1 MTDNDRLTPNEG
13 AIEIPAG
20 AADGGQAE
28 GAERGKAEHPFRAFL
43 EHQKRAFE
51 ETGRALDALL
61 PEGFKQHS
69 KEARR
74 EFLRGVSVLVD
85 AAVVEL
91 EKASKEADRV
101 FKQMQQ
107 RRTEAPPPP
116 PAPSRPSTTGPQKVK
131 VEVE

>member
-1 MTDNDRLTPNEG
+1 MMNNDRPTVNDRPTQ
-13 AIEIPAG
+13 IPAES
-20 AADGGQAE
+20 AEGGQAGE
-28 GAERGKAEHPFRAFL
+28 TGRGEVENPLKLFL

-51 ETGRALDALL
+51 ETGKALDALL
-61 PEGFKQHS
+61 PEGFKRHS

-85 AAVVEL
+85 AAVIEL

-101 FKQMQQ
+101 FKRMQQ
-107 RRTEAPPPP
+107 RSPEEPTPP
-116 PAPSRPSTTGPQKVK
+116 PAPPRPSTTGPQKVK